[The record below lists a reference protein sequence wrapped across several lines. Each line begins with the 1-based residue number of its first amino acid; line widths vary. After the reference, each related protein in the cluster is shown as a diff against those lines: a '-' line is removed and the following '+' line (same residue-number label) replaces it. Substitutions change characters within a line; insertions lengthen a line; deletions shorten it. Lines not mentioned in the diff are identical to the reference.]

1 MPFSIRP
8 YRRFPVRCS
17 VTYNAGQF
25 HGQGT
30 VWDLSCTGGRLSGHL
45 PRVQGKRFRS
55 PSLSRMSNTHHSG
68 GNGSPVVERTGVC
81 A

>member
-17 VTYNAGQF
+17 VTYNAGPVPWPRDCAESF
-25 HGQGT
+25 VYWRPT
-30 VWDLSCTGGRLSGHL
+30 LCHL
-45 PRVQGKRFRS
+45 PCVQGKRFRS